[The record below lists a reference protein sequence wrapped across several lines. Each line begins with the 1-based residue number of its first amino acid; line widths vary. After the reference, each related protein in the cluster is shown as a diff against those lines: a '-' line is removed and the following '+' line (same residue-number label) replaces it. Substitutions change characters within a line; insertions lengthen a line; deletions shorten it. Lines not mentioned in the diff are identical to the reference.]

1 MNYYEELGIPANAG
15 ADDIR
20 KAHRMLSKLLHPDLQ
35 INSEAQ
41 SMAKI
46 QMSRINAMVDTL
58 LNAQRRLQYDQS
70 LRAPPTLR
78 TRPGLMLQWRL
89 PPRPRLHAAP
99 VLSLLAT
106 VAAAI
111 LLTLGAIWLLGGSLL
126 HLETRSEGPRL
137 GSPTEAS
144 PPAASPIL
152 PASRPTAQV
161 RQEAVREAP
170 AEAAL
175 ANNKASAIATPTE
188 TPLEIPAPQPAP
200 RPALQAALQPAPQPE
215 SIPPQ
220 TPAFQL
226 AAQDSAP
233 LSTALPDE
241 EPSLAGLWIY
251 SPSLSNPD
259 ARKVAVY
266 KPEYIQLRIDI
277 ENNTLR
283 GEYAARYQVPDRPIS
298 SEVQFVFA
306 GKRDEASF
314 PWSASDGTRGTVDLK
329 MLSVRLMQVNW
340 RVEAFGAHIGLG
352 AGTALLAR
360 QLKP

>member
-1 MNYYEELGIPANAG
+1 MNYYEELGIAENAG

-35 INSEAQ
+35 ISSEAQ

-46 QMSRINAMVDTL
+46 QMSRINAIVDTL
-58 LNAQRRLQYDQS
+58 LDAQRRLQYDQS

-78 TRPGLMLQWRL
+78 TRAGLMVQWRL
-89 PPRPRLHAAP
+89 PPRPRLPAAP

-106 VAAAI
+106 VAVAI
-111 LLTLGAIWLLGGSLL
+111 LLTLGTIWFLGGSLL
-126 HLETRSEGPRL
+126 HLETRTEGPRL
-137 GSPTEAS
+137 SPQPEVS
-144 PPAASPIL
+144 PRAANLIAPDAASL
-152 PASRPTAQV
+152 AAARV
-161 RQEAVREAP
+161 RQEVVREAP
-170 AEAAL
+170 AEAAV
-175 ANNKASAIATPTE
+175 ANDEASAIATPAE
-188 TPLEIPAPQPAP
+188 APPEIPAPQPAP
-200 RPALQAALQPAPQPE
+200 QPTPQPE

-220 TPAFQL
+220 TPASQL
-226 AAQDSAP
+226 VAPDSTPASP
-233 LSTALPDE
+233 ALPDE
-241 EPSLAGLWIY
+241 EQSPAGLWIY

-352 AGTALLAR
+352 AGTA
-360 QLKP
+360 

>member
-137 GSPTEAS
+137 GPPTEAS
-144 PPAASPIL
+144 PRAANPIL

-161 RQEAVREAP
+161 RHEAVREAL
-170 AEAAL
+170 AEVAL
-175 ANNKASAIATPTE
+175 ANNKASAIATPAVA
-188 TPLEIPAPQPAP
+188 PLEIPAPQPAP
-200 RPALQAALQPAPQPE
+200 RPALQPAPQPE

-226 AAQDSAP
+226 AAQDSAR

-251 SPSLSNPD
+251 SP
-259 ARKVAVY
+259 
-266 KPEYIQLRIDI
+266 
-277 ENNTLR
+277 
-283 GEYAARYQVPDRPIS
+283 
-298 SEVQFVFA
+298 
-306 GKRDEASF
+306 
-314 PWSASDGTRGTVDLK
+314 
-329 MLSVRLMQVNW
+329 
-340 RVEAFGAHIGLG
+340 
-352 AGTALLAR
+352 
-360 QLKP
+360 